1 MTQTSKDLIRQ
12 EIEKLILETKE
23 SLKEVKRFAVAEVWR
38 ILQLLT
44 ALVIQMIEKLGNDL
58 SSPEKKE
65 LAIELITSFYDKI
78 FSYVD
83 IPWIPAVLEPII
95 HNHVKSFLM
104 LLVGAAIDAM
114 VSTFRDVGVLGKKE
128 AATQESGE
136 QNILVVDFLNALKK

>member
-1 MTQTSKDLIRQ
+1 
-12 EIEKLILETKE
+12 
-23 SLKEVKRFAVAEVWR
+23 
-38 ILQLLT
+38 
-44 ALVIQMIEKLGNDL
+44 MIEKLGNDL

-114 VSTFRDVGVLGKKE
+114 VSTFRDVGVLAKKE
-128 AATQESGE
+128 AVTQESGGE
-136 QNILVVDFLNALKK
+136 DTLVVDFLNALKK

>member
-1 MTQTSKDLIRQ
+1 
-12 EIEKLILETKE
+12 
-23 SLKEVKRFAVAEVWR
+23 
-38 ILQLLT
+38 
-44 ALVIQMIEKLGNDL
+44 MIEKLGNDL

-65 LAIELITSFYDKI
+65 LAIELIKSFYDKI

-83 IPWIPAVLEPII
+83 IPWIPAVLEPVI

-114 VSTFRDVGVLGKKE
+114 VSTFRDVGVLGNKE

-136 QNILVVDFLNALKK
+136 QNTLVVNFLNALKK